1 MSAASAL
8 FMQEFSQ
15 QEKNDNERKQNRN
28 IESLARKRGTS
39 LSYTGRFLLFLSIIV
54 DTGPSVTNLKVSNR
68 AR

>member
-15 QEKNDNERKQNRN
+15 QEKNDNERKQNRT
-28 IESLARKRGTS
+28 SKLLARKRETR